1 MKTLERE
8 SALKLKETTVTHN
21 SVFAAA
27 NCTSTKCRFASEA
40 RSGISFSVSGLGSAG
55 CQPAGFGSL
64 PATVGWPAL
73 PRLQSPIYHL
83 PSSIFDFLG
92 GIAQLVERQLCKLE
106 VRGSNPLASSLRSQ
120 RSGARSLS
128 RQPCRRRTIFTALS
142 TPGELHFPFLCEF
155 FLIKAC
161 LLKYRNQQ
169 PISIVPADFV

>member
-1 MKTLERE
+1 MLLLTAHRLNAGSRVKRDPAFPFLSLAWGAQAASLLVSAACRNKSSLNQTRLCER
-8 SALKLKETTVTHN
+8 
-21 SVFAAA
+21 
-27 NCTSTKCRFASEA
+27 
-40 RSGISFSVSGLGSAG
+40 IAG
-55 CQPAGFGSL
+55 RL
-64 PATVGWPAL
+64 PATAGWQPAL